1 MRTLK
6 ELSSLKNRVALVT
19 GAAGHIG
26 SAICDGLAELGANL
40 ILVDRD
46 IDGCSALSTQIE
58 KKWSI
63 ICDYIEMNLEKLDES
78 PGLRERLTK
87 RFGRLDVL
95 VNCAA
100 FVGTTKLE
108 GWNVPFEQQGI
119 ETWRRAVEV
128 NLNAP
133 FILTQA
139 LTPLLMASG
148 HGSVINFASI
158 YGMLGPD
165 LSIYAETT
173 MHNPAAY
180 GAAKAGLLQ
189 FTRWLAT
196 VLAPSVRVNAITP
209 GGIERGQPACFIENY
224 VKRTPMARMGIEEDI
239 KGAVAYLASDL
250 SSYVTGQNIVV
261 DGGWSAW

>member
-6 ELSSLKNRVALVT
+6 ELFSLEGRVALIT

-26 SAICDGLAELGANL
+26 GAISDGLAELGASL
-40 ILVDRD
+40 ILVDRN
-46 IDGCSALSTQIE
+46 ISACIELSSRIE
-58 KKWSI
+58 KKWHVAVD
-63 ICDYIEMNLEKLDES
+63 CHELDLEKLSEQ

-87 RFGRLDVL
+87 RLGRLDIL

-108 GWNVPFEQQGI
+108 GWNVPFEEQSVDS
-119 ETWRRAVEV
+119 WRRAVEV
-128 NLNAP
+128 NLTAP
-133 FILTQA
+133 FILTQT
-139 LTPLLMASG
+139 LTPLLAASG

-165 LSIYAETT
+165 LSIYEGTT
-173 MHNPAAY
+173 MHNAAAY

-209 GGIERGQPACFIENY
+209 GGIERGQPACFVENY
-224 VKRTPMARMGIEEDI
+224 VKRTPMGRMGIEEDI